1 MMNERV
7 GVYPGSFDP
16 ITTGHIDII
25 TRSRRLMDKLIV
37 GVAINTG
44 KDPLF
49 TFDERMEMLRTEL
62 ADLPDAPGL
71 AELEVRPIDGLL
83 VTFAKNSGASMIVR
97 GLRAVSDF
105 DYEFQMA
112 GMNARMEKE
121 VETVFLMASERH
133 TFIASRLVKEVA
145 LLGGNYES
153 FVPRRVGLK
162 LADAVAKRQARK
174 AGAG

>member
-1 MMNERV
+1 MMNHRV

-25 TRSRRLMDKLIV
+25 TRAQRLMDKLIV

-44 KDPLF
+44 KSPLF
-49 TFDERMEMLRTEL
+49 SFDERMEMLRTEL
-62 ADLPDAPGL
+62 GDLPSGDGL
-71 AELEVRPIDGLL
+71 AELEVRPIEGLL
-83 VTFAKNSGASMIVR
+83 VQFAKGCDASMIVR

-112 GMNARMEKE
+112 GMNARMEKD
-121 VETVFLMASERH
+121 VETVFLMASEKH

-145 LLGGNYES
+145 LLGGDFRS
-153 FVPRRVGLK
+153 FVPQRVGVRL
-162 LADAVAKRQARK
+162 
-174 AGAG
+174 AGAVERYRENKASAR

>member
-1 MMNERV
+1 MINERV

-25 TRSRRLMDKLIV
+25 TRAQGLMDKLIV

-44 KDPLF
+44 KSPLF
-49 TFDERMEMLRTEL
+49 SFDERMEMLRREL
-62 ADLPDAPGL
+62 GDLPSGNGL

-83 VTFAKNSGASMIVR
+83 VQFARSCGASMIVR

-112 GMNARMEKE
+112 GMNARMEKD

-145 LLGGNYES
+145 LLGGDYRS
-153 FVPRRVGLK
+153 FVPERVGHQ
-162 LADAVAKRQARK
+162 LAKAVERYRERAD
-174 AGAG
+174 